1 MEKHTRSYTVK
12 NNKKSPKQ
20 LDASIN
26 QKNIIKEELESSKE
40 YLSDTQEDLINE
52 EDSDNKSVSTF
63 QYYFEAIITIIL
75 FFHSFFIYSY
85 LNIIHVVYCFLLTYS
100 RYDIDY
106 TFLVKNKKT
115 LMIVLIIIDSI
126 YLVIKSIFFII
137 FSLEN
142 NLSENLESVYQFF
155 VVGYEWR
162 NYYEYVMVFII
173 IILFLVNIIIGD
185 FDYNFWK
192 SSILPKTY
200 QILQKE
206 SISENSTLNFGLFY
220 ISLGSA
226 LYPSAVNLAILLI
239 GFLFFLSLLLKNNFR
254 IIMKKYTSIIMIF
267 TLPIYTIL
275 NYMFN
280 SEAII
285 DKISN
290 SVTRTIFINI
300 FDIFK
305 DDEESEYLIGE
316 VIYTGLFPFLFF
328 IKGFNEINF
337 YLKCSKY
344 IEYKKK
350 NKENDNY
357 MKKVVNVSRKRH
369 DSIISAF
376 NEDDNSLFFNKN
388 EKLLSL
394 NEPINDDNSK
404 NRLQGIFNENIDCGI
419 IIFTKETSDF
429 DLWTKI
435 KMFLF
440 KFCYTPSFILHVCRL
455 GIIIWIYCY
464 VTYASIIFIIWLFLS
479 IKFSR
484 ENFFFIITK
493 IIVFPLL
500 ILIFIVSYISNLKGS
515 SLDSQ
520 FLGLTYYTSSTER
533 FLMSEVFSSVF
544 G

>member
-1 MEKHTRSYTVK
+1 MRSYTVK
-12 NNKKSPKQ
+12 NNKKSPKK

-267 TLPIYTIL
+267 H
-275 NYMFN
+275 
-280 SEAII
+280 
-285 DKISN
+285 
-290 SVTRTIFINI
+290 
-300 FDIFK
+300 
-305 DDEESEYLIGE
+305 YL
-316 VIYTGLFPFLFF
+316 
-328 IKGFNEINF
+328 
-337 YLKCSKY
+337 Y
-344 IEYKKK
+344 I
-350 NKENDNY
+350 
-357 MKKVVNVSRKRH
+357 
-369 DSIISAF
+369 
-376 NEDDNSLFFNKN
+376 
-388 EKLLSL
+388 
-394 NEPINDDNSK
+394 
-404 NRLQGIFNENIDCGI
+404 
-419 IIFTKETSDF
+419 
-429 DLWTKI
+429 
-435 KMFLF
+435 
-440 KFCYTPSFILHVCRL
+440 
-455 GIIIWIYCY
+455 
-464 VTYASIIFIIWLFLS
+464 LFL
-479 IKFSR
+479 I
-484 ENFFFIITK
+484 
-493 IIVFPLL
+493 
-500 ILIFIVSYISNLKGS
+500 ILIF
-515 SLDSQ
+515 
-520 FLGLTYYTSSTER
+520 
-533 FLMSEVFSSVF
+533 
-544 G
+544 

>member
-1 MEKHTRSYTVK
+1 
-12 NNKKSPKQ
+12 
-20 LDASIN
+20 
-26 QKNIIKEELESSKE
+26 
-40 YLSDTQEDLINE
+40 
-52 EDSDNKSVSTF
+52 
-63 QYYFEAIITIIL
+63 
-75 FFHSFFIYSY
+75 
-85 LNIIHVVYCFLLTYS
+85 
-100 RYDIDY
+100 
-106 TFLVKNKKT
+106 
-115 LMIVLIIIDSI
+115 MIVLIIIDSI

-344 IEYKKK
+344 MEYKKK

-394 NEPINDDNSK
+394 NEPIK
-404 NRLQGIFNENIDCGI
+404 
-419 IIFTKETSDF
+419 T
-429 DLWTKI
+429 
-435 KMFLF
+435 
-440 KFCYTPSFILHVCRL
+440 
-455 GIIIWIYCY
+455 
-464 VTYASIIFIIWLFLS
+464 
-479 IKFSR
+479 
-484 ENFFFIITK
+484 
-493 IIVFPLL
+493 
-500 ILIFIVSYISNLKGS
+500 
-515 SLDSQ
+515 
-520 FLGLTYYTSSTER
+520 
-533 FLMSEVFSSVF
+533 
-544 G
+544 